1 MKGWLIARLSLLTL
15 NVSAQDDLDAMMANL
30 KPEKEKVKNAFK
42 STRVLNFHSTEM
54 VAGGVLDFRI
64 LHRFGRLNSGVEN
77 LFGLDQAFV
86 RLSLDY
92 GLTDNLTVGLGRS
105 AVGKEVDAFV
115 KWRFLQQTKG
125 PGSFPVS
132 LVYVAGSVVN
142 TASWANPDRI
152 NFFSSRL
159 SYYHQLLIS
168 RKFSESLTL
177 QLTPTFVHRNL
188 VASNDD
194 KNGVFGIGLGGR
206 MKLSKRISFNADY
219 CFIPDGQMTQ
229 PFKMPLSLGFDI
241 ETGGHVFQLQF
252 SNALGMNEKALVT
265 QTTGDWFS
273 GDIHFGFNISRVF
286 TLKTK
291 KAFDEAKKT
300 NW

>member
-1 MKGWLIARLSLLTL
+1 MRNWFLGIGCLLASH
-15 NVSAQDDLDAMMANL
+15 VSAQDELEAMMANTQ
-30 KPEKEKVKNAFK
+30 PEKVMIKNAFK
-42 STRVLNFHSTEM
+42 STRILNLHSTEM

-92 GLTDNLTVGLGRS
+92 GLTDHLTIGLGRS
-105 AVGKEVDAFV
+105 AVGKEVDGFV
-115 KWRFLQQTKG
+115 KWRFIQQSKG
-125 PGSFPVS
+125 PKSSPVS

-142 TASWANPDRI
+142 TASWANPDRV

-168 RKFSESLTL
+168 RKFSEDLTL
-177 QLTPTFVHRNL
+177 QLTPTWVHRNL
-188 VASNDD
+188 VLTNSDQ
-194 KNGVFGIGLGGR
+194 NGVFGLGIGGR

-219 CFIPDGQMTQ
+219 CYIPDGQMSQ
-229 PFKMPLSLGFDI
+229 PYKMPLSLGFDI

-252 SNALGMNEKALVT
+252 SNALGMNEKALLT
-265 QTTGDWFS
+265 QTTGDWLK

-291 KAFDEAKKT
+291 KAFDEAKKST
-300 NW
+300 W

>member
-1 MKGWLIARLSLLTL
+1 MKGWLIACLSLLTL
-15 NVSAQDDLDAMMANL
+15 NVSAQDDLDAMMANI
-30 KPEKEKVKNAFK
+30 KPYKELVKNAFK

-115 KWRFLQQTKG
+115 KWRFLQQSKG

-229 PFKMPLSLGFDI
+229 PYKMPLSLGFDI

-265 QTTGDWFS
+265 QTTGDWLS

>member
-1 MKGWLIARLSLLTL
+1 MKGWLIACLSLLTL
-15 NVSAQDDLDAMMANL
+15 NVCAQDDLDAMMANI

-115 KWRFLQQTKG
+115 KWRFLQQSKG

-132 LVYVAGSVVN
+132 LVYVAGSVIN
-142 TASWANPDRI
+142 TASWANPDRV

-188 VASNDD
+188 VASNND

-229 PFKMPLSLGFDI
+229 PYKMPLSLGFDI

-265 QTTGDWFS
+265 QTTGDWLS

>member
-1 MKGWLIARLSLLTL
+1 VRNWLIACLGFLAIQ
-15 NVSAQDDLDAMMANL
+15 VQAQDDLDAMMANI
-30 KPEKEKVKNAFK
+30 KPEKVKVKNAFK
-42 STRVLNFHSTEM
+42 STRILNFHSTEM

-92 GLTDNLTVGLGRS
+92 GLTDNITVGLGRS
-105 AVGKEVDAFV
+105 AVGKEVDGFV
-115 KWRFLQQTKG
+115 KWRFLQQSKG
-125 PGSFPVS
+125 PGAMPVS
-132 LVYVAGSVVN
+132 LVYVAGSVIN

-159 SYYHQLLIS
+159 SFYHQLLIS
-168 RKFSESLTL
+168 RKFSEDLTL
-177 QLTPTFVHRNL
+177 QLSPIWVHRNL
-188 VASNDD
+188 VPANADQ
-194 KNGVFGIGLGGR
+194 NGVFGLGIGGR

-219 CFIPDGQMTQ
+219 CYIPDGQMTQ
-229 PFKMPLSLGFDI
+229 PYKMPLSLGFDI

-265 QTTGDWFS
+265 QTTGDWLN

-291 KAFDEAKKT
+291 KAFDEAKKSS
-300 NW
+300 W